1 MIRRFLKNLLGFT
14 VGLRRS
20 GTTTLIKKVAE
31 QNDVWVIVPN
41 QEQKKLFGDYA
52 LSLHELDKMQGSKPK
67 PILLDNSTIMRLT
80 EMSIEEMENLD
91 LAIKKRN
98 KLIRTIRDEISN
110 FERSNG
116 KLSYKD
122 EM

>member
-1 MIRRFLKNLLGFT
+1 MIRRYLKNLFEFT

-41 QEQKKLFGDYA
+41 QETKKMFGDYA
-52 LSLHELDKMQGSKPK
+52 LSISELDKMKGCKVK
-67 PILLDNSTIMRLT
+67 PILLDNSTIMQLCELSLD
-80 EMSIEEMENLD
+80 EMNNLN

-110 FERSNG
+110 FERDNG
-116 KLSYKD
+116 KLSYEN

>member
-1 MIRRFLKNLLGFT
+1 MIRRFLKNLLRFT

-52 LSLHELDKMQGSKPK
+52 LSLHELDKMQGCKPK

-110 FERSNG
+110 FERDDG
-116 KLSYKD
+116 KLSYED

>member
-41 QEQKKLFGDYA
+41 QEQKKLFGDYV
-52 LSLHELDKMQGSKPK
+52 LSLQELDKMQGSKPK
-67 PILLDNSTIMRLT
+67 PILLDNSTIMKLT
-80 EMSIEEMENLD
+80 EMSIEEIENLD

-110 FERSNG
+110 FERGNG
-116 KLSYKD
+116 RLSFED

>member
-1 MIRRFLKNLLGFT
+1 MIRRFLRNLFEFT

-41 QEQKKLFGDYA
+41 QEHKKLFGDYA

-67 PILLDNSTIMRLT
+67 PILLDN
-80 EMSIEEMENLD
+80 
-91 LAIKKRN
+91 
-98 KLIRTIRDEISN
+98 
-110 FERSNG
+110 
-116 KLSYKD
+116 
-122 EM
+122 